1 MNEIVVIGDR
11 GLLNP
16 EISDKIDEF
25 ERNIKKLKEQED
37 LLKQSI
43 LEEMEAKGIVKI
55 ENDDLL
61 ISYVAPT
68 DRETF
73 DSKKLREDN
82 PDLYDE
88 YIKITK
94 VKSSIRI
101 KVKQ

>member
-16 EISDKIDEF
+16 EISDKIAEF

-61 ISYVAPT
+61 ISYIAPT

-88 YIKITK
+88 YIKISK
-94 VKSSIRI
+94 VKASIRV
-101 KVKQ
+101 KVKR

>member
-1 MNEIVVIGDR
+1 MDEITVIGNK

-16 EISDKIDEF
+16 EVSNKIAEF
-25 ERNIKKLKEQED
+25 ERKIKKLKEQED
-37 LLKQSI
+37 LLKKSI
-43 LEEMEAKGIVKI
+43 MDEMEAKGIVKI

-61 ISYVAPT
+61 INYIAPC

-88 YIKITK
+88 YVKISK
-94 VKSSIRI
+94 VKASIRV
-101 KVKQ
+101 KVK